1 MNPIIIAIIFS
12 IVVIVAIY
20 IVTARSSKS
29 TVKNMNLRIKELAE
43 RLGLQVPKTATS
55 SISSFFTVGLSG
67 LIKDRNFHFTNYIR
81 SEKTSNKHS
90 TEFSWECQRRE
101 TPCIIISR
109 EGLVTSFRKQ
119 FGLQDIEI
127 GDKNFDGKF
136 LVKCDDTDYAK
147 RILTAALCNEILKKE
162 RVMYGSI
169 TIQNQEVHYIEP
181 GLLVNEQDVD
191 RLVRL
196 IDLCKIIAIET
207 EK

>member
-12 IVVIVAIY
+12 IVVIVGIY
-20 IVTARSSKS
+20 IVTARSSKG
-29 TVKNMNLRIKELAE
+29 TTKNMTLRIKELAE
-43 RLGLQVPKTATS
+43 RLGLPVPEIAAS
-55 SISSFFTVGLSG
+55 SLSSFFTAELSG

-81 SEKTSNKHS
+81 SEKTSDKHS
-90 TEFSWECQRRE
+90 TEFSWECQRKE

-119 FGLQDIEI
+119 FGLKDIQI
-127 GDKNFDGKF
+127 GNKDFDLKF
-136 LVKCDDTDYAK
+136 LIKCDNPEYAK
-147 RILTAALCNEILKKE
+147 RILTPELCNEIAKKE
-162 RVMYGSI
+162 RVLYGSI

-191 RLVRL
+191 RLMRL
-196 IDLCKIIAIET
+196 IELCRLIALET